1 MRIRSIFAALA
12 VPALFAAC
20 ADDDPGATP
29 QPDAGPAC
37 PETFTSCA
45 IVSPGPDAERDLR
58 EAFID
63 AEPGTAILLAAGTYE
78 LTRELSLTVN
88 GVTVRGAGMDET
100 ILSFAN
106 QTSGAQGI
114 LVTGDDFVAEDL
126 AVEDTPGDGIKI
138 NGTSGVTLRRIRME
152 WTGGPSE
159 DNGAYGL
166 YPVQCENVLIEDS
179 VVRGASDAGIYVG
192 QSQNIIVR
200 NNLAELNV
208 AGIEIENSYD
218 ADVYG
223 NTATRNTG
231 GVLVFNLPG
240 LQVSNG
246 GRIRVFDNV
255 IAENNTPN
263 FAPEGNIVGL
273 VPQGTGLAMIAAHE
287 VEIFEN
293 EIRDNQTVNAG
304 IVSYFI
310 TQLSFEDENY
320 DPYSDSIYIYGNTF
334 SGGGDDV
341 RDDLGSV
348 LIGAL
353 VSVLDDGD
361 PIPDIVWDGVVDP
374 DKSEDGELTEAY
386 RICIQE
392 DPAVTFGNIDLLN
405 LTSGAHAP
413 SLDIEPHACER
424 ERLPA
429 VTLP

>member
-1 MRIRSIFAALA
+1 MSTRLILA
-12 VPALFAAC
+12 VLVLPFGLSAC
-20 ADDDPGATP
+20 SDDEQGVLP

-37 PETFTSCA
+37 PDAFTSCA
-45 IVSPGPDAERDLR
+45 FVSPGPDGERDLR

-63 AEPGTAILLAAGTYE
+63 AAPGTAIMLEAGTYE
-78 LTRELSLTVN
+78 LTRELSLSVDR
-88 GVTVRGAGMDET
+88 VTVRGAGMDAT

-114 LVTGDDFVAEDL
+114 LVTGDDFVAEDF

-138 NGTSGVTLRRIRME
+138 SGTTGLTLRRIRME

-166 YPVQCENVLIEDS
+166 YPVQVENVLIEDS

-200 NNLAELNV
+200 HNVAEYNV

-218 ADVYG
+218 ADVYE
-223 NTATRNTG
+223 NLARHNTG

-240 LQVSNG
+240 LQVPNG
-246 GRIRVFDNV
+246 GRIRVFNNV
-255 IAENNTPN
+255 IAENNTRN

-273 VPQGTGLAMIAAHE
+273 VPQGTGLAMIAAHD

-304 IVSYFI
+304 VVSYFVA
-310 TQLSFEDENY
+310 QLGFDDENY
-320 DPYSDSIYIYGNTF
+320 DPYADSIYFYDNTF

-341 RDDLGSV
+341 QDQLGGL

-353 VSVLDDGD
+353 SSVLEAGD
-361 PIPDIVWDGVVDP
+361 PIPDIIWDGVIDAE
-374 DKSEDGELTEAY
+374 KAADGQLAEAY
-386 RICIQE
+386 RICIRE
-392 DPAVTFGNIDLLN
+392 DEAVTFGNLDFSN
-405 LTSGAHAP
+405 LGSSAHAP
-413 SLDIEPHACER
+413 DLDIGPHECER
-424 ERLPA
+424 ELLPE